1 MLNTILDV
9 VCVVLNLTVIILL
22 LKQRRKGE

>member
-9 VCVVLNLTVIILL
+9 ACVILNLTVIILL